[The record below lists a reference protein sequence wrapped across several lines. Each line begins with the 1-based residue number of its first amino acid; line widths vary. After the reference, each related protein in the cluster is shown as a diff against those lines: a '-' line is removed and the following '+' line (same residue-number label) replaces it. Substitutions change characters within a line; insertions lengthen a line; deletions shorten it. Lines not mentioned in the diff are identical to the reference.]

1 MIKEALHA
9 NLILNAAKL
18 ADAIRRVEEAG
29 RRVDESQTAENVP
42 VALKAAQH
50 LDLIAY
56 SANGYA
62 SVAFPAIAKA
72 VASGKQSELDD
83 AVRDTIAALDRVSVL
98 LHQTGA

>member
-1 MIKEALHA
+1 MIKEAGHA
-9 NLILNAAKL
+9 NLILPAAKL

-29 RRVDESQTAENVP
+29 RRVDESQSAENVP
-42 VALKAAQH
+42 IALKAAQH

-62 SVAFPAIAKA
+62 SVAFPTIAKA
-72 VASGKQSELDD
+72 IASGKQSELDN
-83 AVRDTIAALDRVSVL
+83 AVRETIVALDRVSAL